1 MTYKRFLD
9 CNASDLASINKKELL
24 YAIRASEGRVM
35 VSESIAITQPLLGS
49 ITNAELAASQGADIL
64 LINMFDCDNP
74 RIQGMPEGIA
84 PEQTLHELQRLT
96 GCIIGVNLEAVD
108 SAFTAA
114 EHADIWKMKQGRT
127 ATAENAS
134 KLVAMGAKIIVLTGN
149 PNNGVSNRALGLAVK
164 EIRDAVGDD
173 VVLITGKMHGA
184 GIVRESG
191 SKIITEEDVSWF
203 ASQGADIILI
213 PAPGTVPGMS
223 QQRVAE
229 LIDTAHKQG
238 VLAMTAIGTSQEGA
252 DVTTVRQIALMSK
265 MAGADLHHI
274 GDTGYMGLALP
285 ENILAYSIA
294 IRGVRHTYT
303 RMARSVNR

>member
-1 MTYKRFLD
+1 MTNKRFLD
-9 CNASDLASINKKELL
+9 CNASDLALINKNELL
-24 YAIRASEGRVM
+24 YAIRASEGRVL

-64 LINMFDCDNP
+64 LINLFDCNNP
-74 RIQGMPEGIA
+74 QIQGMPENTA
-84 PEQTLHELQRLT
+84 PERILHELQHLT
-96 GCIIGVNLEAVD
+96 GCIIGVNLEAID
-108 SAFTAA
+108 PEFSAKHA
-114 EHADIWKMKQGRT
+114 EFWKMEQGRT
-127 ATAENAS
+127 ATAENAL
-134 KLVAMGAKIIVLTGN
+134 KLISMGAKIIVLTGN
-149 PNNGVSNRALGLAVK
+149 PNNGVSNRALGLALK
-164 EIRDAVGDD
+164 EIRDAIGDAAI
-173 VVLITGKMHGA
+173 LITGKMHGA

-203 ASQGADIILI
+203 ASQGADIVLL

-229 LIDTAHKQG
+229 LVDTAHKQG

-252 DVTTVRQIALMSK
+252 DVTTIRQIALMSK

>member
-1 MTYKRFLD
+1 MTAKRLLD
-9 CNASDLASINKKELL
+9 CSASDLAPMNKKELL
-24 YAIRASEGRVM
+24 HAIRASEGRVL

-74 RIQGMPEGIA
+74 QIQGMPAGVA

-108 SAFTAA
+108 SAFSV
-114 EHADIWKMKQGRT
+114 EHTDLWKMKQGRT
-127 ATAENAS
+127 ASAENAL
-134 KLVAMGAKIIVLTGN
+134 KLKAMGAKIIVLTGN

-173 VVLITGKMHGA
+173 LILITGKMHGA
-184 GIVRESG
+184 GVVQESG
-191 SKIITEEDVSWF
+191 SKIITEEDVAWF
-203 ASQGADIILI
+203 ASQGADIILL

-229 LIDTAHKQG
+229 LIDVAHKQG

-252 DVTTVRQIALMSK
+252 DVSTVRQIALMSK

-274 GDTGYMGLALP
+274 GDTGYLGLALP

-294 IRGVRHTYT
+294 IRGVRHTYS

>member
-9 CNASDLASINKKELL
+9 CNASDLALINKNELL
-24 YAIRASEGRVM
+24 YAIRASEGRVL

-74 RIQGMPEGIA
+74 QIQGMPEDVPPQRI
-84 PEQTLHELQRLT
+84 LHELQRLT

-108 SAFTAA
+108 PEFSA
-114 EHADIWKMKQGRT
+114 EQADLWKMKQGRT
-127 ATAENAS
+127 ATAENAL
-134 KLVAMGAKIIVLTGN
+134 KLIAMGAKIIVLTGN
-149 PNNGVSNRALGLAVK
+149 PNNGVSNRALGLALK
-164 EIRDAVGDD
+164 EIRDAVGDNAT
-173 VVLITGKMHGA
+173 LITGKMHGA

-203 ASQGADIILI
+203 AAQGADIILL

-223 QQRVAE
+223 QQRVAD

-252 DVTTVRQIALMSK
+252 DVTTIRQIALMSK

-274 GDTGYMGLALP
+274 GDTGYLGLALP

-303 RMARSVNR
+303 RMARSINR

>member
-9 CNASDLASINKKELL
+9 CNASDLASINKNELL
-24 YAIRASEGRVM
+24 YAIRASEGRVL
-35 VSESIAITQPLLGS
+35 VSESIAMTQPLLGN

-74 RIQGMPEGIA
+74 QIQGMPADGA
-84 PEQTLHELQRLT
+84 PARILHELQHLT
-96 GCIIGVNLEAVD
+96 GCIIGVNLEAIDPEYSTEQVD
-108 SAFTAA
+108 L
-114 EHADIWKMKQGRT
+114 WKMKQGRT
-127 ATAENAS
+127 ATAENAL
-134 KLVAMGAKIIVLTGN
+134 KLIAMGAKIIVLTGN
-149 PNNGVSNRALGLAVK
+149 PNNGVSNRALGLALK
-164 EIRDAVGDD
+164 EIRDAVGDNAI
-173 VVLITGKMHGA
+173 LITGKMHGA

-203 ASQGADIILI
+203 AAQGADIILL

-238 VLAMTAIGTSQEGA
+238 ALAMTAIGTSQEGA
-252 DVTTVRQIALMSK
+252 DVTTIRQIALMSK

-303 RMARSVNR
+303 RMARSINR

>member
-1 MTYKRFLD
+1 MTSKRLLD
-9 CNASDLASINKKELL
+9 CSASDLAPMNKKELL
-24 YAIRASEGRVM
+24 HAIRASEGRVL
-35 VSESIAITQPLLGS
+35 VSESIAITQPLLGN

-74 RIQGMPEGIA
+74 QIQGMPVGIA
-84 PEQTLHELQRLT
+84 PEQILYELQRLT
-96 GCIIGVNLEAVD
+96 GCVIGVNLEAVD
-108 SAFTAA
+108 SAFSV

-127 ATAENAS
+127 ASAENAS
-134 KLVAMGAKIIVLTGN
+134 KLIAMGAKIIVLTGN
-149 PNNGVSNRALGLAVK
+149 PNNGVSNQALGLAVK
-164 EIRDAVGDD
+164 EIRNAVGDD
-173 VVLITGKMHGA
+173 VLLITGKMHGA
-184 GIVRESG
+184 GVVQESG
-191 SKIITEEDVSWF
+191 SKIITEEDIAWF
-203 ASQGADIILI
+203 ASQGADIILL

-229 LIDTAHKQG
+229 LIDTAHQQG

-252 DVTTVRQIALMSK
+252 DITTIRQIALMSK

-285 ENILAYSIA
+285 ENIQAYSIA
-294 IRGVRHTYT
+294 IRGVRHTYS

>member
-1 MTYKRFLD
+1 MTAKRLLD
-9 CNASDLASINKKELL
+9 CSASDLAPMNKKELL
-24 YAIRASEGRVM
+24 HAIRASEGRVL
-35 VSESIAITQPLLGS
+35 VSESIAITQPLLGN

-74 RIQGMPEGIA
+74 QIQGMPAGVA

-108 SAFTAA
+108 SAFSV
-114 EHADIWKMKQGRT
+114 EHSDIWKMKQGRI
-127 ATAENAS
+127 ANAENAS
-134 KLVAMGAKIIVLTGN
+134 KLIAMGAKIVVLTGN

-173 VVLITGKMHGA
+173 VLLVTGKMHGA
-184 GIVRESG
+184 GVVQESG
-191 SKIITEEDVSWF
+191 SKIITEEDVAWF
-203 ASQGADIILI
+203 ASQGADIILL

-252 DVTTVRQIALMSK
+252 DISTVRQIALMSK

-274 GDTGYMGLALP
+274 GDTGYLGLALP

-294 IRGVRHTYT
+294 IRGVRHTYS
-303 RMARSVNR
+303 RMARSVYR